1 MTVAFKRLLPR
12 KGTVIPE
19 SHRPQ
24 GSTNA
29 ALHELPAFREHT
41 VDLIGVVLYL
51 PRSKHIVV
59 PFKHHSGGMGAVI
72 VEGDAAYP
80 RGGHH
85 VDVSDWELQR
95 AERVAIVVP
104 RRQVAGGGPEKTL
117 RDLADGGRVWVEVEQ
132 TVEVEPDPV
141 CIRCGL
147 WLNRPGLEV
156 EYTVDGAGPECV
168 DSADCLDRQ
177 SRNVANSGVYRAPVQ
192 S

>member
-1 MTVAFKRLLPR
+1 MAFTRMLPR

-19 SHRPQ
+19 VHRPQ

-41 VDLIGVVLYL
+41 HDLIGVVLYL
-51 PRSKHIVV
+51 PRSKHVVV
-59 PFKHHSGGMGAVI
+59 PFKHHSGGMGVVI
-72 VEGDAAYP
+72 VEGDSNYP

-104 RRQVAGGGPEKTL
+104 RKQTRGMDSLKTL
-117 RDLADGGRVWVEVEQ
+117 RELADGDRVWVEVEQ
-132 TVEVEPDPV
+132 PVVVEPDPV
-141 CIRCGL
+141 CVKCGV
-147 WLNRPGLEV
+147 WLTRPGHEV
-156 EYTVDGAGPECV
+156 SHSDGPRGPEC
-168 DSADCLDRQ
+168 DRLIEC
-177 SRNVANSGVYRAPVQ
+177 ANRIHRRDGVYRAPVQ

>member
-1 MTVAFKRLLPR
+1 MAFKRLLPR
-12 KGTVIPE
+12 RGTVIPE
-19 SHRPQ
+19 FHRPQ

-51 PRSKHIVV
+51 PRSKHVVV
-59 PFKHHSGGMGAVI
+59 PFKHHSGGMGVVI

-104 RRQVAGGGPEKTL
+104 RSIRGLSCSPDKTL

-141 CIRCGL
+141 CILCGV
-147 WLNRPGLEV
+147 WLNRPGLEIS
-156 EYTVDGAGPECV
+156 YSGSILGPQCDDVFLCEE
-168 DSADCLDRQ
+168 RQ
-177 SRNVANSGVYRAPVQ
+177 SKRGEVYRAPVR